1 MKHTLKAWMVDN
13 TVTTDNTED
22 KILQLEPA
30 GNLTLDDVLEEMK
43 DEDTGL
49 RRETIDHVVKL
60 YHRVL
65 ADLLMQGYEIN
76 ADLFYMTPRFQGVV
90 EGGVWNPE
98 KNSIY
103 VSITQGK
110 TLREAIAETSVEILG
125 QKQAVMYINEGMDAT
140 SRVPGTTATAGRNY
154 TLTGR
159 MLKVVGDDP
168 SVGIKLTDADGT
180 ETRLADDM
188 IAVNEPSRLVILIPP
203 TMKDGT
209 YTLTVTT
216 QYKVGAGLLKTPR
229 SASCMITI
237 GEAASEPSTPG
248 GGGSSDDGEL

>member
-13 TVTTDNTED
+13 TVTTDNKED

-30 GNLTLDDVLEEMK
+30 GNLTLDDVLAEMK

-76 ADLFYMTPRFQGVV
+76 AELFYMTPRFQGVV

-125 QKQAVMYINEGMDAT
+125 QKQAVMYINEGADAAT
-140 SRVPGTTATAGRNY
+140 RVPGATATAGRNY

-168 SVGIKLTDADGT
+168 SVGVTLTDVDGT

-203 TMKDGT
+203 TMQDGT

-216 QYKVGAGLLKTPR
+216 QYNSGALLKTPR
-229 SASCMITI
+229 SASCTIII

-248 GGGSSDDGEL
+248 GGGGSDDGEL